1 MIDKSMAEAQCLN
14 QSFEFGLAEQ
24 QISKPF
30 TMLLNSGTAVIQK
43 SCLRCVRL
51 IHTFPK
57 CVFEKLY
64 FFASFTPDLK
74 IHSQLS

>member
-14 QSFEFGLAEQ
+14 QSFEFGPAKQ

-30 TMLLNSGTAVIQK
+30 TMLLHSGTAVIQ
-43 SCLRCVRL
+43 SCLCCVKL
-51 IHTFPK
+51 IHKFPK

-64 FFASFTPDLK
+64 FFASFIPDLK

>member
-30 TMLLNSGTAVIQK
+30 TMLLDSGIAVIQNVFLK
-43 SCLRCVRL
+43 SYIFLL
-51 IHTFPK
+51 P
-57 CVFEKLY
+57 L
-64 FFASFTPDLK
+64 PLP
-74 IHSQLS
+74 

>member
-30 TMLLNSGTAVIQK
+30 TMLLDSGIAVIQNVFLK
-43 SCLRCVRL
+43 SYIFLL
-51 IHTFPK
+51 P
-57 CVFEKLY
+57 L
-64 FFASFTPDLK
+64 P
-74 IHSQLS
+74 LS